1 MVTLY
6 WSLSASG
13 SALSPPLAQEL
24 PLFEVRARELQHLAD
39 QRGSC
44 GPLGSTHSKLL
55 RGSRSATRR
64 EAGSERLAPSCHTG
78 ARASS
83 ESVKCNRVQ
92 IANSLGASTRRV
104 RCRARVGRKSKVRQ
118 IFDIIEEKSQGK
130 LRRFT

>member
-13 SALSPPLAQEL
+13 SALSTACPQEL

-64 EAGSERLAPSCHTG
+64 EAGSERLAPSCHWCAIIRVCKVQSG
-78 ARASS
+78 ANCQQPWGFHT
-83 ESVKCNRVQ
+83 E
-92 IANSLGASTRRV
+92 GAERE
-104 RCRARVGRKSKVRQ
+104 RVGKVKYDKYL
-118 IFDIIEEKSQGK
+118 I
-130 LRRFT
+130 